1 MVRARLLNRVF
12 DDSLV
17 CCNLFLFVSVKKA
30 FKKRDGRVATRRVFR
45 HVVVSPIENHKTR
58 KKSAKKTPLDH
69 EKKSINFLLTQHE
82 KDFGIKMIKK
92 MNVVRHSGR

>member
-1 MVRARLLNRVF
+1 M
-12 DDSLV
+12 
-17 CCNLFLFVSVKKA
+17 SVKKA

-58 KKSAKKTPLDH
+58 KKSAKKTFGWITHTH
-69 EKKSINFLLTQHE
+69 EKKKSINFLLTHE

-92 MNVVRHSGR
+92 

>member
-1 MVRARLLNRVF
+1 M
-12 DDSLV
+12 
-17 CCNLFLFVSVKKA
+17 SVKKA

-58 KKSAKKTPLDH
+58 KKSAKKNLCWITH
-69 EKKSINFLLTQHE
+69 EKKKSINFLLTQHE